1 MKRPNAIL
9 HMILWGIGSGV
20 LLGASYAVIFA
31 LLISLG
37 SMGSGFDALVF
48 GEFVALTGFGV
59 FFGALYGAPLG
70 LVLGILTGFA
80 LREKLNRGFELPLTD
95 ESLLALRKSMDITI
109 AAVAFF
115 GTAVGLGLF
124 FGLFDFFL
132 VLIPAVISAGAATFA
147 ARRYLWRITQ
157 RKIKRKHEMA

>member
-115 GTAVGLGLF
+115 GTAAYPV
-124 FGLFDFFL
+124 
-132 VLIPAVISAGAATFA
+132 PTESASATPDATMYFA
-147 ARRYLWRITQ
+147 SIVRTIIVPQNRV
-157 RKIKRKHEMA
+157 